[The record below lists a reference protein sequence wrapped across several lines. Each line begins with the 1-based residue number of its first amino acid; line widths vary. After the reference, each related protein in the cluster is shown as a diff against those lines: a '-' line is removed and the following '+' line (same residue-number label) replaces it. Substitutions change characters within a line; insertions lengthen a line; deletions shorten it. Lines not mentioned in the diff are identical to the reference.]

1 MDTSSESAAR
11 ASLLKMTSGM
21 SQKEREDFNDAIYG
35 IIKFAKDE
43 MSKPNGAMTREEA
56 SAMLEGKTAKEIIE
70 LHKSLAR
77 KKASSALYS
86 LNGAFTRAGAPIRAR
101 PPRTFRASRA

>member
-1 MDTSSESAAR
+1 MDTSSESGGA

-43 MSKPNGAMTREEA
+43 MSKPNGRDDAGRGERYA
-56 SAMLEGKTAKEIIE
+56 RRQNRKGDNE
-70 LHKSLAR
+70 LHKTWQQQ
-77 KKASSALYS
+77 KASSALH
-86 LNGAFTRAGAPIRAR
+86 R
-101 PPRTFRASRA
+101 

>member
-43 MSKPNGAMTREEA
+43 MSKRRDDAGRGERY
-56 SAMLEGKTAKEIIE
+56 
-70 LHKSLAR
+70 AR
-77 KKASSALYS
+77 RQNRKGD
-86 LNGAFTRAGAPIRAR
+86 NRAP
-101 PPRTFRASRA
+101 